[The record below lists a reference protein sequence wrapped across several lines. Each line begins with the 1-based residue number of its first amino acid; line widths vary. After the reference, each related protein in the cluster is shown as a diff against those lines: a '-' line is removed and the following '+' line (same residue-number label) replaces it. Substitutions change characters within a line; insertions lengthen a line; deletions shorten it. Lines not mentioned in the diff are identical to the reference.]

1 MKYSSEAKLYLIK
14 KYIQDN
20 VACTLEVL
28 ATTDDKYLTE
38 TGKHLKKILRIIDRE
53 E

>member
-1 MKYSSEAKLYLIK
+1 MKYSSEAELYLIK

-28 ATTDDKYLTE
+28 AITGDEYLTE
-38 TGKHLKKILRIIDRE
+38 TGKHLKKILRIIDKE

>member
-20 VACTLEVL
+20 VDCTLNVL
-28 ATTDDKYLTE
+28 ATTDNRYLTE
-38 TGKHLKKILRIIDRE
+38 TEKHFKKILRIIDRKE
-53 E
+53 